1 MKKLHHFWRRGIKM
15 KVIFLQDVKGQGKKG
30 EVKTVPIGYA
40 NNFLLKNNLAE
51 EATPGNLRKLKAQ
64 QNRVAEEEQAEKEA
78 AEKIKEK
85 LDKVKVEIKAKSGEA
100 GRLFG
105 SITSK
110 QIADELKKQHDVKV
124 DRRRIDLK
132 DPIRSLG
139 QEKVTVRLHS
149 GVTGTINVHVVE
161 Q

>member
-1 MKKLHHFWRRGIKM
+1 M

-30 EVKTVPIGYA
+30 EVKKVPVGYA
-40 NNFLLKNNLAE
+40 NNYLFKNNLAE
-51 EATPGNLRKLKAQ
+51 KATPGNLRKLKAQ
-64 QNRVAEEEQAEKEA
+64 QERAAEEAEQEKQA
-78 AEKIKEK
+78 AEKIKEE
-85 LDKVKVEIKAKSGEA
+85 LANLTVEIKAKAGDG

-110 QIADELKKQHDVKV
+110 QIADTLKKDHEIKV

-139 QEKVTVRLHS
+139 HTKVEVRLHQE
-149 GVTGTINVHVVE
+149 VTGTINVHVIE